1 MYNQLQIREIFHIQ
15 FLRYMSMDFPT
26 GVWALKGGVN
36 LRLFFKSNRYSED
49 MDIDVKTI
57 SVDSLKKKVIK
68 ILISPSFINNL
79 KTFGIREIKVPDM
92 TKAKQTDTTQRFK
105 IHLLT
110 YAGGDY
116 FTKIEFSRRGFTGN
130 AVIES
135 IPASVLRPYGIT
147 PFLISHYPGHIA
159 VIQKIS
165 AILSRQSVQPRDIFD
180 LYLLSSQVK
189 LSEFKNLFFAKKDFL
204 KVSENIMSVDFSLF
218 RDLVVEYM
226 SDEDRKIYGSP
237 LAWDDIKL
245 KTISFIE
252 ELEKIN
258 EQ

>member
-1 MYNQLQIREIFHIQ
+1 MYNQLQLREIFHIQ
-15 FLRYMSMDFPT
+15 FLRYMAADFPL
-26 GVWALKGGVN
+26 GVWSLKGGVN

-49 MDIDVKTI
+49 IDIDVKTI

-79 KTFGIREIKVPDM
+79 KTFGIREIKIPDL

-110 YAGGDY
+110 STGGDY
-116 FTKIEFSRRGFTGN
+116 FTKIEFSRRGFTG
-130 AVIES
+130 APFVES
-135 IPASVLRPYGIT
+135 IPASVLRQYGIM
-147 PFLISHYPGHIA
+147 PFLVSHYPGYIA
-159 VIQKIS
+159 VIQKIF
-165 AILSRQSVQPRDIFD
+165 AILSRQSIQPRDIFD

-189 LSEFKNLFFAKKDFL
+189 LSEFKNLFFTKRDFL
-204 KVSENIMSVDFSLF
+204 KVSENIMSVDFYLF

-237 LAWDDIKL
+237 VAWDDIKL

-258 EQ
+258 E